1 MLRRF
6 TLFFLAFVMLF
17 ANVHALSW
25 SHDHVGSVVHSL
37 EAQSLEPSHA
47 DDHERVDAGPIEQA
61 TPLDA
66 ADRSGDVPHQHNTP
80 VGLEAAVFDA
90 GFGKGLGRSLSF
102 PAPAARLTSRD
113 FAPPLEPPS
122 A

>member
-25 SHDHVGSVVHSL
+25 SHDHVGSVAHSL
-37 EAQSLEPSHA
+37 EAPHA
-47 DDHERVDAGPIEQA
+47 DDHDRVDAGPIEQA
-61 TPLDA
+61 APLDA

-90 GFGKGLGRSLSF
+90 GLGLGQDRSLSF

-113 FAPPLEPPS
+113 SAPPLEPPS

>member
-25 SHDHVGSVVHSL
+25 SHDHVGSVAHSL
-37 EAQSLEPSHA
+37 EAPHA
-47 DDHERVDAGPIEQA
+47 DDHDRVDAETTKQA
-61 TPLDA
+61 APLDA
-66 ADRSGDVPHQHNTP
+66 ADHSGDVPHQHNTP
-80 VGLEAAVFDA
+80 VGLEVAAFDA
-90 GFGKGLGRSLSF
+90 GLGTGLGRSLAFQASV
-102 PAPAARLTSRD
+102 AVLASRD
-113 FAPPLEPPS
+113 SAPPLEPPS